1 MESFLR
7 KPFWFFL
14 FIKSDSSPQ
23 PSPKERQKIGIPLLL
38 ALSGTLEKQTGLQKL
53 VMKSWKWL
61 LKFVLLQLNY
71 NDFEMNSTI
80 ESNPLLDRLPKHLKQ
95 FIKPQDYSDYTPINQ
110 AVWRYVMRKNVNY
123 LSKVA
128 HSSYLEGL
136 KKTGIEIDHI
146 PSMYGMNRILT
157 EIGWAAVAVDGF
169 IPPNAFM
176 EFQAYNVLVI
186 ASDIRQ
192 LEHIEYTPAPD
203 IIHEG
208 AGHAP
213 IIANPEYAEYLRRF
227 GEIGCKAI
235 SSHKDYEMYEAIR
248 LLSILK
254 EAEDTSQA
262 DIDAAEKAVEDL
274 QNNMG
279 ELSEMAQIR
288 NLHWWTVEY
297 GLIGTVDNPKIYGA
311 GLLSSIGESAWCM
324 TDNVKKIPY
333 DLSAANQS
341 FDITKLQPQ
350 LYVTPDFAHLSMVLE
365 EFANKMALR
374 TGGLSGINKL
384 IHSNALG
391 TIELSTGI
399 QISGVFT
406 NVIEEEGKPVY
417 IQTTGKTALSY
428 REKELVGHGTSKHP
442 EGFGSPIGKLKG
454 INLAIE
460 DMSPRDLSAYSIT
473 ESQNVTLEFE
483 GDITVKGEII
493 TGSRNLHGEIIL
505 ISLKNCTVTH
515 GETILFQPEWG
526 NYDMAIGKKVVSA
539 FSGPADVNSFDLI
552 SHVPSS
558 KTIKARHTAERDDL
572 EILYQTV
579 RNSRETKDTQTSL
592 EPIFEKLHT
601 NHPNDW
607 LLAIEIAELLKD
619 RNEPQLLQ
627 KVMVY
632 LENLKAKRPE
642 VAHLIAGGLDLI
654 FDKEKA

>member
-1 MESFLR
+1 MNT
-7 KPFWFFL
+7 K
-14 FIKSDSSPQ
+14 IK
-23 PSPKERQKIGIPLLL
+23 
-38 ALSGTLEKQTGLQKL
+38 
-53 VMKSWKWL
+53 
-61 LKFVLLQLNY
+61 
-71 NDFEMNSTI
+71 
-80 ESNPLLDRLPKHLKQ
+80 SNPLLERLPKHLKQ

-136 KKTGIEIDHI
+136 KKTGIEIDNI
-146 PSMYGMNRILT
+146 PSMYGMNRILS

-254 EAEDTSQA
+254 EAEDTPKSEIA
-262 DIDAAEKAVEDL
+262 AAEKAVEDL

-297 GLIGTVDNPKIYGA
+297 GLIGTLEHPKIYGA

-333 DLSAANQS
+333 DFSAVTQS

-350 LYVTPDFAHLSMVLE
+350 LYVTPDFAYLSLILE
-365 EFANKMALR
+365 EFANTMALR
-374 TGGLSGINKL
+374 TGGLSGIEKL
-384 IHSNALG
+384 ISSKALG
-391 TIELSTGI
+391 TVELSTGL

-406 NVIEEEGKPVY
+406 NVIEENGKPIY
-417 IQTTGKTALSY
+417 IQTIGKTALSY
-428 REKELVGHGTSKHP
+428 REKELVGHGTSTHP
-442 EGFGSPIGKLKG
+442 EGFGSPVGKLKG

-460 DMSPRDLSAYSIT
+460 DMSPRDLQAYGVYEGET
-473 ESQNVTLEFE
+473 ATLEFE
-483 GDITVKGEII
+483 GDIKVIGEII
-493 TGSRNLHGEIIL
+493 TGKRNLHGEIIL
-505 ISLKNCTVTH
+505 ISFKNCTVTH
-515 GETILFQPEWG
+515 GETILFKPEWG
-526 NYDMAIGKKVVSA
+526 NYDMAVGKKLVSA
-539 FSGPADVNSFDLI
+539 FSGPADVSSFDLI
-552 SHVPSS
+552 LHVPSS
-558 KTIKARHTAERDDL
+558 KTIKAKQSAERDDL
-572 EILYQTV
+572 EVLYQTV
-579 RNSRETKDTQTSL
+579 RSIRESNDTTTSL
-592 EPIFEKLHT
+592 EPIFTKLQEK
-601 NHPNDW
+601 HPNDW
-607 LLAIEIAELLKD
+607 LLSIELIELLNI
-619 RNEPQLLQ
+619 RNENDLMQE
-627 KVMVY
+627 VISH
-632 LENLKAKRPE
+632 LENLKEQRPE
-642 VAHLIAGGLDLI
+642 IEKLISNGLELI
-654 FDKEKA
+654 FENETV

>member
-1 MESFLR
+1 MS
-7 KPFWFFL
+7 
-14 FIKSDSSPQ
+14 
-23 PSPKERQKIGIPLLL
+23 
-38 ALSGTLEKQTGLQKL
+38 T
-53 VMKSWKWL
+53 
-61 LKFVLLQLNY
+61 
-71 NDFEMNSTI
+71 TI

-95 FIKPQDYSDYTPINQ
+95 FIKPQNYSDYTPINQ

-146 PSMYGMNRILT
+146 PSMYGMNRILS

-235 SSHKDYEMYEAIR
+235 SSDKDYQMYEAIR

-254 EAEDTSQA
+254 EAEDTPQSE
-262 DIDAAEKAVEDL
+262 IEKAEKAVEDL

-279 ELSEMAQIR
+279 ELSEMSQIR

-297 GLIGTVDNPKIYGA
+297 GLIGTLDNPKIYGA

-333 DLSAANQS
+333 DISAANQS

-350 LYVTPDFAHLSMVLE
+350 LYVTPDFSYLSLVLE

-374 TGGLSGINKL
+374 TGGLSGIKKL
-384 IHSNALG
+384 IQSNALG

-406 NVIEEEGKPVY
+406 NVIEDEGKPVY
-417 IQTTGKTALSY
+417 IQTTGKTALAY
-428 REKELVGHGTSKHP
+428 REKELVGHGTITHP

-460 DMSPRDLSAYSIT
+460 DMSPRDLKAYDIY
-473 ESQNVTLEFE
+473 ESESVTLEFE

-515 GETILFQPEWG
+515 KETILFQPEWG

-558 KTIKARHTAERDDL
+558 KTIKAKHTAERDDL
-572 EILYQTV
+572 ELLYHSV
-579 RNSRETKDTQTSL
+579 RKIRETKDTTTSL
-592 EPIFEKLHT
+592 EPIFQRLKED
-601 NHPNDW
+601 HPKDW
-607 LLAIEIAELLKD
+607 LLAIEITELLKN
-619 RNEPQLLQ
+619 RNEPKLLQ
-627 KVMVY
+627 EVLSYVEK
-632 LENLKAKRPE
+632 LKENRPD
-642 VAHLIAGGLDLI
+642 VAHLIDGGLELI
-654 FDKEKA
+654 FEKEKA

>member
-1 MESFLR
+1 MS
-7 KPFWFFL
+7 
-14 FIKSDSSPQ
+14 
-23 PSPKERQKIGIPLLL
+23 
-38 ALSGTLEKQTGLQKL
+38 T
-53 VMKSWKWL
+53 
-61 LKFVLLQLNY
+61 
-71 NDFEMNSTI
+71 TI
-80 ESNPLLDRLPKHLKQ
+80 ESNPLLDRLPKHLRQ

-128 HSSYLEGL
+128 HNSYLDGL
-136 KKTGIEIDHI
+136 KKTGIEVDNI

-254 EAEDTSQA
+254 EAEETPQA
-262 DIDAAEKAVEDL
+262 GIDAAEKAVEDL

-297 GLIGTVDNPKIYGA
+297 GLIGTVENPKIYGA
-311 GLLSSIGESAWCM
+311 GLLSSIGESAHCM
-324 TDNVKKIPY
+324 TERVKKIPY
-333 DLSAANQS
+333 DIAAANQS
-341 FDITKLQPQ
+341 FDITQLQPQ
-350 LYVTPDFAHLSMVLE
+350 LYVTPDFAYLSLILE

-384 IHSNALG
+384 IQSNALG

-406 NVIEEEGKPVY
+406 TVIEAEGKPVY

-428 REKELVGHGTSKHP
+428 REKELVGHGTIKHKD
-442 EGFGSPIGKLKG
+442 GFGSPIGKLKG

-460 DMSPRDLSAYSIT
+460 DMSPRDLSAYSINENKT
-473 ESQNVTLEFE
+473 VTLDFE

-505 ISLKNCTVTH
+505 ISFKNCTVTH
-515 GETILFQPEWG
+515 GETILFQTEWG
-526 NYDMAIGKKVVSA
+526 IYDMAVGKKVISA
-539 FSGPADVNSFDLI
+539 FSGPADANSFDLI
-552 SHVPSS
+552 LHVPLS
-558 KTIKARHTAERDDL
+558 KTIKAKHTAERDDL
-572 EILYQTV
+572 EVLYQTI
-579 RNSRETKDTQTSL
+579 RLIRESKDTTSSL
-592 EPIFEKLHT
+592 SPIFQKLKEE
-601 NHPNDW
+601 HPNDW
-607 LLAIEIAELLKD
+607 LLSVEIAELLKD
-619 RNEPQLLQ
+619 RNEEQLLQ
-627 KVMVY
+627 EVIDY
-632 LENLKAKRPE
+632 LESLKQRRPDI
-642 VAHLIAGGLDLI
+642 AHLITGGMDLI
-654 FDKEKA
+654 

>member
-1 MESFLR
+1 
-7 KPFWFFL
+7 
-14 FIKSDSSPQ
+14 
-23 PSPKERQKIGIPLLL
+23 
-38 ALSGTLEKQTGLQKL
+38 
-53 VMKSWKWL
+53 
-61 LKFVLLQLNY
+61 
-71 NDFEMNSTI
+71 MNASI
-80 ESNPLLDRLPKHLKQ
+80 ETNPLLERLPKHLKQ

-110 AVWRYVMRKNVNY
+110 AVWRYVMRKNVDY

-128 HSSYLEGL
+128 HSSYLNGL
-136 KKTGIEIDHI
+136 RKTGIEIDAI

-235 SSHKDYEMYEAIR
+235 SSHKDYQMYEAIR

-254 EAEDTSQA
+254 EAEDTPQEK
-262 DIDAAEKAVEDL
+262 IDEAEKAVSDL

-297 GLIGTVDNPKIYGA
+297 GLIGTVENPKIYGA

-333 DLSAANQS
+333 DISAANQN
-341 FDITKLQPQ
+341 FDITQLQPQ
-350 LYVTPDFAHLSMVLE
+350 LYVTPNFSYLSLILE

-374 TGGLSGINKL
+374 TGGLSGIQKL

-391 TIELSTGI
+391 TIELSTGL

-406 NVIEEEGKPVY
+406 NVLEEEGKPVY

-428 REKELVGHGTSKHP
+428 REKELVGHGTLTHP

-454 INLAIE
+454 FNLAIE
-460 DMSPRDLSAYSIT
+460 DMSPKDLQAYSIVENET
-473 ESQNVTLEFE
+473 VKLEFE
-483 GDITVKGEII
+483 GNIIVEGEII

-505 ISLKNCTVTH
+505 ISFKNCTVTH

-552 SHVPSS
+552 NSVP
-558 KTIKARHTAERDDL
+558 KTTTIKAKHTDERDDL
-572 EILYQTV
+572 EVLYATV
-579 RNSRETKDTQTSL
+579 RNIRNNDSNKTELQL
-592 EPIFEKLHT
+592 IFNQLKN

-607 LLAIEIAELLKD
+607 LLAVEIAELLTD
-619 RNEPQLLQ
+619 ALTPLLHE
-627 KVMVY
+627 VIVY
-632 LENLKAKRPE
+632 LSQLKERRPE
-642 VAHLIAGGLDLI
+642 VAHLISGGLDLI
-654 FDKEKA
+654 FDKKAV